1 MTLRTLARDRLTA
14 GLFLAGAGVGLVGN
28 ALHPHAAAADVASV
42 VEAIARNAPWVAIH
56 LAIVVAILLLIG
68 GMVGLVALYRSAPG
82 RRYSELGLAT
92 ALVGGAVVVT
102 SLAIDGFAMKAIAV
116 SWAAGPDAGSAQALG
131 LAATVR
137 AISFGIWSAGMFD
150 FFGVGFICFGA
161 AIVAGGPL
169 PRWLGSVALAG
180 GAGSITAS
188 IIQLAAGG
196 EVQVAETLF
205 LVSSMLLTMW
215 AFALGFLTWRG
226 LPVAELPR
234 ADPSA
239 GRRTDE
245 GSTAHPLSRSSR

>member
-1 MTLRTLARDRLTA
+1 MTPPTLVRDRLTA
-14 GLFLAGAGVGLVGN
+14 GLFLAGAAVGLVGN
-28 ALHPHAAAADVASV
+28 ALHPHAADADVVAV
-42 VEAIARNAPWVAIH
+42 VDAIARNAPWVAIH

-68 GMVGLVALYRSAPG
+68 GMVGLAALYRSAPG
-82 RRYSELGLAT
+82 GRYSELGLAA

-116 SWAAGPDAGSAQALG
+116 SWVTGPDAGSAQAQG

-137 AISFGIWSAGMFD
+137 AIDFGIWSAGMFV
-150 FFGVGFICFGA
+150 FFGIAFVCFGT

-169 PRWLGSVALAG
+169 PRWLGWVALAG
-180 GAGSITAS
+180 GAGSIAAS

-205 LVSSMLLTMW
+205 LVSSMLLTLW
-215 AFALGFLTWRG
+215 AFALGFVTWRG

-234 ADPSA
+234 ADQSA
-239 GRRTDE
+239 GPRNGE
-245 GSTAHPLSRSSR
+245 GSTALPLS